1 MATKTDY
8 EIGALLRDLEM
19 TGLTYR
25 ETSQFGLNDLKKLLI
40 MKTSGCSLIL
50 FKGINTSRVE
60 KLIELNN
67 DGYTWGALKL
77 VFEEYQRRGISANFI
92 DDLWMLKQKTPAA
105 YKMSKD
111 GYNRKALPAA
121 PQPISSLSPPPPPPP
136 PIPQEPSTMTT
147 EERSEIIK
155 NAGFCAFCQ
164 GEFEDQEIVITNC
177 KHVFCEE
184 CFNDEDNTTYKTECA
199 ICRKFPIEL
208 I

>member
-19 TGLTYR
+19 SGLTYR
-25 ETSQFGLNDLKKLLI
+25 ETSQFGLNDLKKLLR

-111 GYNRKALPAA
+111 GYNRKALPKA
-121 PQPISSLSPPPPPPP
+121 PQPISSLSPPPPP
-136 PIPQEPSTMTT
+136 IPQQPSIMTS

-155 NAGFCAFCQ
+155 NVDFCAFCRNKL
-164 GEFEDQEIVITNC
+164 EDQEIVITNC
-177 KHVFCEE
+177 KHAFCEK
-184 CFNDEDNTTYKTECA
+184 CFNDESNTTYKTECC